1 MRRRRR
7 TGPGTGCGSWR
18 RRWSRLTRPLIRRR
32 MSCSGRTAAALA
44 GVKAERAAAEQAEA
58 ARAEQF
64 RARQRAGRRT
74 GCSPDSAAVA
84 LAGENLARVTAAQ
97 QAKIDDWAVRNAR
110 SVAQTGRRLRNPPRR
125 PAGQHVRVRQA
136 AAQVEKARAR
146 AAEAARRAAE
156 REKNRKGPGPVR
168 NLTDPD
174 SRLMPVRG
182 GGFIQGYNAQNVTS
196 EDGLI
201 IATELTQD
209 TSDTGWLEPML
220 GRAEDAA

>member
-64 RARQRAGRRT
+64 RARQRAGQRT

-84 LAGENLARVTAAQ
+84 LAGEKLARVTAAQ
-97 QAKIDDWAVRNAR
+97 QAKIEDWQARNAA
-110 SVAQTGRRLRNPPRR
+110 SLAATGKPLRNPPRQ
-125 PAGQHVRVRQA
+125 PASEHCRVKAA
-136 AAQVEKARAR
+136 AAQVEAARAR
-146 AAEAARRAAE
+146 EQAAQRRAAE
-156 REKNRKGPGPVR
+156 RE
-168 NLTDPD
+168 
-174 SRLMPVRG
+174 
-182 GGFIQGYNAQNVTS
+182 Q
-196 EDGLI
+196 
-201 IATELTQD
+201 
-209 TSDTGWLEPML
+209 
-220 GRAEDAA
+220 